1 MGRKRLPFNFKVND
15 LVLVK
20 WNDGVFYYG
29 KLSKISKRDR
39 KCTVVFDDRSKEQVK
54 FNQIFDGEFVGL
66 CSPHVIGLYYS
77 IQTCVC
83 TYVRMSQ

>member
-20 WNDGVFYYG
+20 WNDGVYYYG
-29 KLSKISKRDR
+29 KLSKVSKRDR

-66 CSPHVIGLYYS
+66 CSLH
-77 IQTCVC
+77 
-83 TYVRMSQ
+83 VRM